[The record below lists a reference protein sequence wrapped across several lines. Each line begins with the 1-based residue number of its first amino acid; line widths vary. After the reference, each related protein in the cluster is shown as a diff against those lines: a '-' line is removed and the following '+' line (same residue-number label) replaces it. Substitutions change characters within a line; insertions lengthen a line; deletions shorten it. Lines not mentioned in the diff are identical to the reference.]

1 MAAHQEI
8 ITGVDIGSYKIS
20 AIICNVEYN
29 ENIPIVS
36 VIGCATVPSK
46 GVRKGVI
53 VNINEVVNC
62 IQQCLQAAEKMA
74 GISVT
79 DVNVS
84 INGMHI
90 MSSNNKGIVSVTNEE
105 IDQNDIRRVIENSKN
120 TAISQQVRKII
131 HVIPR
136 EFIVDTQK
144 GIKEPLG
151 MQGSRLEVDT
161 HIISGLNTALSNT
174 EKVIIEAGYRPNV
187 TFAGLASAQS
197 VLTVTE
203 KELGVMVLD
212 IGHGCTTITIYQEE
226 SICFSG
232 VVNLGGQSIT
242 SDLAIGLQ
250 IPIDEAEKLKRRI
263 GYIIEKQTIGSKE
276 QTNIPSYLR
285 NDKSK
290 NDKLKLSDMKEVEE
304 DEDLLDIS
312 ELKIP
317 GLPKLS
323 RRIYQEIV
331 SCRLDE
337 IFQMVNKTV
346 SNAGFTTRMPAGIVL
361 TGGTANLYNIKD
373 YCRNFFGVLT
383 RIGYPQGLT
392 GPLIDE
398 VSDPSFATAQGL
410 ILKEINNQSYNI
422 ESEHLEPEG
431 NGLLD
436 KVINFIKNLT
446 N

>member
-20 AIICNVEYN
+20 TIICNVEYN
-29 ENIPIVS
+29 DNIPTVS

-84 INGMHI
+84 INGIHI

-120 TAISQQVRKII
+120 TAVSQQVRKII

-161 HIISGLNTALSNT
+161 HIISGLSTAVSNT
-174 EKVIIEAGYRPNV
+174 EKVIIESGYKPNI

-197 VLTVTE
+197 VLTMTE
-203 KELGVMVLD
+203 KDLGVMLLD

-226 SICFSG
+226 SIAFSG

-250 IPIDEAEKLKRRI
+250 IPIEEAEKLKKRI
-263 GYIIEKQTIGSKE
+263 GSIIERQNFVNKE
-276 QTNIPSYLR
+276 PSNIPSYLR
-285 NDKSK
+285 NDITK
-290 NDKLKLSDMKEVEE
+290 NDRLSLSNIKDNEE
-304 DEDLLDIS
+304 DDDLLDIS

-323 RRIYQEIV
+323 KRIYQEIV
-331 SCRLDE
+331 TCRLDE

-346 SNAGFTTRMPAGIVL
+346 SNAGFTTRMPAGIVI
-361 TGGTANLYNIKD
+361 TGGTANLYNIKE
-373 YCRNFFGVLT
+373 YCRNYFGVLT
-383 RIGYPQGLT
+383 RIGSPQGLV

-398 VSDPSFATAQGL
+398 VGDPSFATAQGL
-410 ILKEINNQSYNI
+410 ILKQINDQSYNM
-422 ESEHLEPEG
+422 ESDHLEPEG
-431 NGLLD
+431 DGLLD